1 MSRLSDL
8 FNTIVKK
15 FMKEDIY
22 DIGLAIQRHIEKE
35 KVNYTRVPAIG
46 RAYCSL
52 DSSYK
57 GKESARQF
65 WVVIGDTRKTL
76 QTDGTVVHRDSKM
89 GEVLTKYHSGTRNYT
104 QMMIN
109 PRRANNV
116 KVTIHN
122 RAVYK
127 PDFSTAHEITI
138 NIDGDVNN
146 YSFQRLSDLIG
157 QQKKQKELLKKLQ
170 EEEERVR
177 KQKEEARLAAEKA
190 AQEKARKEEEER
202 LREEARRLEEEERKA
217 TAEIAKLERD
227 IEESKSQI
235 KQTQSFIRKDL
246 ALRDQH
252 FLDIAQEDAKR
263 SHLYDGV
270 PIVIEGGPGTGKTTT
285 MIQRLKF
292 LISPQAL
299 EEYEAPLTEEQILA
313 ITDINVRDSNWLY
326 FSPTEKLLLYLQ
338 ANMQGEYLN
347 ANENN
352 TTTLD
357 NFRNKMLMAYKLRR
371 PESDGPF
378 KLYKLKST
386 EEQTLILNAQK
397 AIKAFE
403 KFCISNITNIL
414 LNAYK
419 LRTTDF
425 SWHEQALSI
434 KAYCKRAENVK
445 DIDALIRLLN
455 SLYDNERKSV
465 SIIEM
470 QLSDELGKK
479 ALFVKNKVDEDELL
493 KNKVVSLFEQWRQE
507 TIVTQ
512 DEDVDENSMDDAE
525 DDEEDLSSISYDA
538 KLYQQIKPILK
549 KLGLQKYDSK
559 QKLTKRQNDLLN
571 IIKPYVDL
579 VNTGHIGELSWFTK
593 NYAFFCR
600 GVESNLLNQ
609 IPRLYKLFRKKQIEQ
624 GNKVFNVKLL
634 EKIQKKDGGKR
645 LHPEELELIVGFVN
659 NMLLGIYKK
668 SHIRFDKMKNKYVE
682 AYKGNVKPV
691 IGIDEATDYSVIDY
705 YFMASFRH
713 YEYSTLTL
721 CGDIMQGLNDN
732 GIKDWNH
739 LKDFVLPD
747 LKIIE
752 LKTSYRQLP
761 SLLDMSKQMYYDD
774 LGVEAPYTTKKVR
787 SDNEPAP
794 ICIISDDED
803 EKAEWI
809 AKRIIEVYQTY
820 DDSMPSVAIFV
831 GDNTNISNLVEVIN
845 DQDYLNGIQVYDCS
859 ENRTAPNSKS
869 VRVFRISEV
878 KGMEFEVVFFYDID
892 TALSDGSPD
901 LMRRYLYV
909 GASRA
914 TTHLAATFTQEEG
927 NESLIKYFDKKRD
940 NWRL

>member
-1 MSRLSDL
+1 
-8 FNTIVKK
+8 
-15 FMKEDIY
+15 MKEDLY
-22 DIGLAIQRHIEKE
+22 DIGMAIQRHIEKE

-57 GKESARQF
+57 GKEGARQF

-109 PRRANNV
+109 PRRENNV

-157 QQKKQKELLKKLQ
+157 QQRKQKELLKKLQ

-217 TAEIAKLERD
+217 SEEIAKLERD

-252 FLDIAQEDAKR
+252 FLDLAQEDAKR

-313 ITDINVRDSNWLY
+313 ITDINVRDNNWLY
-326 FSPTEKLLLYLQ
+326 FSPTDKLLLYLQ

-378 KLYKLKST
+378 KLYKLKSA

-419 LRTTDF
+419 LKTTDF

-455 SLYDNERKSV
+455 SLYDNERRSV

-470 QLSDELGKK
+470 QLGDELGKK
-479 ALFVKNKVDEDELL
+479 ALFIKNKVDEDESL

-507 TIVTQ
+507 TIITQ

-559 QKLTKRQNDLLN
+559 QKLTKRQNDLYN

-579 VNTGHIGELSWFTK
+579 VNTDLIGELSWFTK

-624 GNKVFNVKLL
+624 GNNVFNVKLL

-659 NMLLGIYKK
+659 NMLLGIYRK
-668 SHIRFDKMKNKYVE
+668 SHNRFDKMKNKYVE
-682 AYKGNVKPV
+682 AYKENVKPV

-732 GIKDWNH
+732 GIKNWTE

-747 LKIIE
+747 LEVVE

-809 AKRIIEVYQTY
+809 AKRIIEVYKAY
-820 DDSMPSVAIFV
+820 DESMPSVAIFV
-831 GDNTNISNLVEVIN
+831 GDNVNISNLVEVIN

-892 TALSDGSPD
+892 TALSDGSPK

-927 NESLIKYFDKKRD
+927 NEDLIKYFDLKTN
-940 NWRL
+940 NWKI

>member
-1 MSRLSDL
+1 
-8 FNTIVKK
+8 
-15 FMKEDIY
+15 MKEDIY
-22 DIGLAIQRHIEKE
+22 DIGMAIQRHIEKE
-35 KVNYTRVPAIG
+35 KVNFTRVPAIG

-52 DSSYK
+52 DSTYK
-57 GKESARQF
+57 GKEVARQF

-109 PRRANNV
+109 PRRENYV

-122 RAVYK
+122 RAIYR

-202 LREEARRLEEEERKA
+202 LHEEARRLEEEERKA
-217 TAEIAKLERD
+217 TAEIAKLEKD

-252 FLDIAQEDAKR
+252 FLDIAQDDAKR

-313 ITDINVRDSNWLY
+313 ITDINVRDNNWLY
-326 FSPTEKLLLYLQ
+326 FSPTDKLLLYLQ

-378 KLYKLKST
+378 KLYKMKGS

-397 AIKAFE
+397 AIKTFE
-403 KFCISNITNIL
+403 KFCISNITTIL

-419 LRTTDF
+419 LKTTDF

-470 QLSDELGKK
+470 QLGDELGKK
-479 ALFVKNKVDEDELL
+479 ALFVKNKVDEDEPL

-507 TIVTQ
+507 TIITQ

-559 QKLTKRQNDLLN
+559 QKLTKRQNDLYN

-579 VNTGHIGELSWFTK
+579 VNTDLIGELSWFTK
-593 NYAFFCR
+593 NFAFFCR

-624 GNKVFNVKLL
+624 GNNVFNVKLL

-659 NMLLGIYKK
+659 NMLLGIYRK
-668 SHIRFDKMKNKYVE
+668 SHNRFDKMKNKYVE
-682 AYKGNVKPV
+682 AYKENVKPV

-732 GIKDWNH
+732 GIKNWTQ

-747 LKIIE
+747 LEVVE

-809 AKRIIEVYQTY
+809 AKRIIEVYKAY
-820 DDSMPSVAIFV
+820 DESMPSVAIFV
-831 GDNTNISNLVEVIN
+831 GDNVNISNLVEVIN

-914 TTHLAATFTQEEG
+914 TTHLAATFTQEDG
-927 NESLIKYFDKKRD
+927 NENLIKYFDRKTN
-940 NWRL
+940 NWKI

>member
-1 MSRLSDL
+1 M
-8 FNTIVKK
+8 I
-15 FMKEDIY
+15 MKEDIY
-22 DIGLAIQRHIEKE
+22 DIGMAIQRHIEKE
-35 KVNYTRVPAIG
+35 KVNFTRVPAIG

-52 DSSYK
+52 DSTYK
-57 GKESARQF
+57 GKEVARQF

-109 PRRANNV
+109 PRRENYV

-122 RAVYK
+122 RAIYR

-202 LREEARRLEEEERKA
+202 LHEEARRLEEEERKA
-217 TAEIAKLERD
+217 TAEIAKLEKD

-252 FLDIAQEDAKR
+252 FLDIAQDDAKR

-313 ITDINVRDSNWLY
+313 ITDINVRDNNWLY
-326 FSPTEKLLLYLQ
+326 FSPTDKLLLYLQ

-378 KLYKLKST
+378 KLYKMKGS

-397 AIKAFE
+397 AIKTFE
-403 KFCISNITNIL
+403 KFCISNITTIL

-419 LRTTDF
+419 LKTTDF

-470 QLSDELGKK
+470 QLGDELGKK
-479 ALFVKNKVDEDELL
+479 ALFVKNKVDEDEPL

-507 TIVTQ
+507 TIITQ

-559 QKLTKRQNDLLN
+559 QKLTKRQNDLYN

-579 VNTGHIGELSWFTK
+579 VNTDLIGELSWFTK
-593 NYAFFCR
+593 NFAFFCR

-624 GNKVFNVKLL
+624 GNNVFNVKLL

-659 NMLLGIYKK
+659 NMLLGIYRK
-668 SHIRFDKMKNKYVE
+668 SHNRFDKMKNKYVE
-682 AYKGNVKPV
+682 AYKENVKPV

-732 GIKDWNH
+732 GIKNWTQ

-747 LKIIE
+747 LEVVE

-809 AKRIIEVYQTY
+809 AKRIIEVYKAY
-820 DDSMPSVAIFV
+820 DESMPSVAIFV
-831 GDNTNISNLVEVIN
+831 GDNVNISNLVEVIN

-914 TTHLAATFTQEEG
+914 TTHLAATFTQEDG
-927 NESLIKYFDKKRD
+927 NENLIKYFDRKTN
-940 NWRL
+940 NWKI

>member
-1 MSRLSDL
+1 
-8 FNTIVKK
+8 
-15 FMKEDIY
+15 
-22 DIGLAIQRHIEKE
+22 
-35 KVNYTRVPAIG
+35 
-46 RAYCSL
+46 
-52 DSSYK
+52 
-57 GKESARQF
+57 
-65 WVVIGDTRKTL
+65 
-76 QTDGTVVHRDSKM
+76 
-89 GEVLTKYHSGTRNYT
+89 
-104 QMMIN
+104 
-109 PRRANNV
+109 
-116 KVTIHN
+116 
-122 RAVYK
+122 
-127 PDFSTAHEITI
+127 
-138 NIDGDVNN
+138 
-146 YSFQRLSDLIG
+146 
-157 QQKKQKELLKKLQ
+157 
-170 EEEERVR
+170 
-177 KQKEEARLAAEKA
+177 
-190 AQEKARKEEEER
+190 
-202 LREEARRLEEEERKA
+202 
-217 TAEIAKLERD
+217 
-227 IEESKSQI
+227 
-235 KQTQSFIRKDL
+235 
-246 ALRDQH
+246 
-252 FLDIAQEDAKR
+252 
-263 SHLYDGV
+263 
-270 PIVIEGGPGTGKTTT
+270 

-313 ITDINVRDSNWLY
+313 ITDINVRDNNWLY

-378 KLYKLKST
+378 KLYKLKSA

-419 LRTTDF
+419 LKTTDF

-455 SLYDNERKSV
+455 SLYDNERRSV

-470 QLSDELGKK
+470 QLGDELGKK
-479 ALFVKNKVDEDELL
+479 ALFIKNKVDEDESL

-507 TIVTQ
+507 TIITQ

-559 QKLTKRQNDLLN
+559 QKLTKRQNDLYN

-579 VNTGHIGELSWFTK
+579 VNTDLIGELSWFTK

-624 GNKVFNVKLL
+624 GNNVFNVKLL

-659 NMLLGIYKK
+659 NMLLGIYRK
-668 SHIRFDKMKNKYVE
+668 SHNRFDKMKNKYVE
-682 AYKGNVKPV
+682 AYKENVKPV

-732 GIKDWNH
+732 GIKNWKQ

-747 LKIIE
+747 LEVVE

-809 AKRIIEVYQTY
+809 AKRIIEVYKAY
-820 DDSMPSVAIFV
+820 DESMPSVAIFV
-831 GDNTNISNLVEVIN
+831 GDNVNISNLVEVIN

-892 TALSDGSPD
+892 TALSDGSPK

-927 NESLIKYFDKKRD
+927 NENLIQYFDRKNN
-940 NWRL
+940 NWKI

>member
-1 MSRLSDL
+1 M
-8 FNTIVKK
+8 
-15 FMKEDIY
+15 
-22 DIGLAIQRHIEKE
+22 AIQRHIEKE
-35 KVNYTRVPAIG
+35 KVNFTRVPAIG

-52 DSSYK
+52 DSTYK
-57 GKESARQF
+57 GKEVARQF

-109 PRRANNV
+109 PRRENYV

-122 RAVYK
+122 RAIYR

-202 LREEARRLEEEERKA
+202 LHEEARRLEEEERKA
-217 TAEIAKLERD
+217 TAEIAKLEKD

-252 FLDIAQEDAKR
+252 FLDIAQDDAKR

-313 ITDINVRDSNWLY
+313 ITDINVRDNNWLY
-326 FSPTEKLLLYLQ
+326 FSPTDKLLLYLQ

-378 KLYKLKST
+378 KLYKMKGS

-397 AIKAFE
+397 AIKTFE
-403 KFCISNITNIL
+403 KFCISNITTIL

-419 LRTTDF
+419 LKTTDF

-470 QLSDELGKK
+470 QLGDELGKK
-479 ALFVKNKVDEDELL
+479 ALFVKNKVDEDEPL

-507 TIVTQ
+507 TIITQ

-559 QKLTKRQNDLLN
+559 QKLTKRQNDLYN

-579 VNTGHIGELSWFTK
+579 VNTDLIGELSWFTK
-593 NYAFFCR
+593 NFAFFCR

-624 GNKVFNVKLL
+624 GNNVFNVKLL

-659 NMLLGIYKK
+659 NMLLGIYRK
-668 SHIRFDKMKNKYVE
+668 SHNRFDKMKNKYVE
-682 AYKGNVKPV
+682 AYKENVKPV

-732 GIKDWNH
+732 GIKNWTQ

-747 LKIIE
+747 LEVVE

-809 AKRIIEVYQTY
+809 AKRIIEVYKAY
-820 DDSMPSVAIFV
+820 DESMPSVAIFV
-831 GDNTNISNLVEVIN
+831 GDNVNISNLVEVIN

-914 TTHLAATFTQEEG
+914 TTHLAATFTQEDG
-927 NESLIKYFDKKRD
+927 NENLIKYFDRKTN
-940 NWRL
+940 NWKI

>member
-1 MSRLSDL
+1 
-8 FNTIVKK
+8 
-15 FMKEDIY
+15 MKEDIY
-22 DIGLAIQRHIEKE
+22 DIGMAIQRHIEKE

-57 GKESARQF
+57 GKEGARQF

-338 ANMQGEYLN
+338 ANMQGEHLN